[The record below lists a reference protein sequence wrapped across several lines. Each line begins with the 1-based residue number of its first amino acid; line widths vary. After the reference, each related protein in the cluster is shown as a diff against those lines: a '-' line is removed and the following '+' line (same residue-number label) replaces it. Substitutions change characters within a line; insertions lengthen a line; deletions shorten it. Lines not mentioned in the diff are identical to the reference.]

1 MLRVQH
7 TITGILLCSVF
18 FATAAKAQY
27 NRVPESYIDPTVFQI
42 DEQKHLGAKVDKG
55 ISLIDENGKEFKL
68 SEKLG
73 KPLILVL
80 SYYSCDGSCS
90 VINADLRD
98 RLAGVSKIKMGKD
111 FEVLTISFD
120 EHDSLEKLGV
130 FKQHLEETRKVGE
143 GWTFATMKNPDQ
155 IKPFADK
162 LGFKY
167 FWSPHDR
174 TFFHPG
180 AFLFLSAEGRL
191 IRVLYSLNVE
201 SNDVELAVFDA
212 KQGKFRPSEIINFA
226 TSLCYSYNYKEGRY
240 TYNIPLF
247 VAVGSLTFGVT
258 AFSGSVIFYR
268 RRQREREKKLE
279 T

>member
-1 MLRVQH
+1 MLRVRN
-7 TITGILLCSVF
+7 IISGFLLCAAFAAST
-18 FATAAKAQY
+18 ATAEY
-27 NRVPESYIDPTVFQI
+27 NRVPESYIDPSIFQI
-42 DEQKHLGAKVDKG
+42 DEKKYLGAKVDHDTP
-55 ISLIDENGKEFKL
+55 LIDEFGKEFSL

-98 RLAGVSKIKMGKD
+98 RLKGVEKVRMGED
-111 FEVLTISFD
+111 FEVLTVSFD
-120 EHDSLEKLGV
+120 EHDTLEKMGV
-130 FKQHLEETRKVGE
+130 FKQHLQETNKIGE
-143 GWTFATMKNPDQ
+143 GWTFATLKDPAQ
-155 IKPFADK
+155 IKPFAGK

-180 AFLFLSAEGRL
+180 VFLFLSGEGRL
-191 IRVLYSLNVE
+191 VRVLYSLNVE
-201 SNDVELAVFDA
+201 SDDVELAVLDA
-212 KQGKFRPSEIINFA
+212 KQGNFRPSEIVNFA

-247 VAVGSLTFGVT
+247 VAVGSLTLGVT
-258 AFSGSVIFYR
+258 AFSGSVIVYR